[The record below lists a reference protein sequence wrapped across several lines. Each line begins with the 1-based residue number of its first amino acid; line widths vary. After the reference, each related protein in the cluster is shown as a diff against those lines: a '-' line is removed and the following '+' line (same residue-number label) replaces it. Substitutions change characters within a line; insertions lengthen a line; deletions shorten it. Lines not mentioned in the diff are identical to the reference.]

1 MIKYL
6 LLISFFSFSQEIIT
20 LEKAIQYA
28 IDNSNNIKIAKND
41 LIINDNNTSL
51 GSAGLLPSI
60 IITSGYNSSVSNSE
74 LKLNSFLDFGGES
87 MNEINANNATSA
99 SFSSSLGINYTLFN
113 GFSGV
118 YTLKK
123 FKYLDNLSKQ
133 NLQLE
138 IENKIIEVVI
148 KYYDFLNKKNLLNLL
163 KETYLISSDRYERA
177 FERSKYGLG
186 SNLDLL
192 NAEIDLNTDLINLN
206 NAEIDFKSTQNDFL
220 NICSQLCNLHLSKI
234 LVKFFQL
241 SCKKHLTELYL

>member
-87 MNEINANNATSA
+87 MNEIDAN
-99 SFSSSLGINYTLFN
+99 
-113 GFSGV
+113 
-118 YTLKK
+118 
-123 FKYLDNLSKQ
+123 

-138 IENKIIEVVI
+138 LIIHYLMV
-148 KYYDFLNKKNLLNLL
+148 FLGFILLKNL
-163 KETYLISSDRYERA
+163 
-177 FERSKYGLG
+177 
-186 SNLDLL
+186 
-192 NAEIDLNTDLINLN
+192 
-206 NAEIDFKSTQNDFL
+206 
-220 NICSQLCNLHLSKI
+220 NI
-234 LVKFFQL
+234 
-241 SCKKHLTELYL
+241 